1 MRKGKDPEPDPDPQ
15 HYFNGVTYE
24 RGLHVTA
31 GLGDE
36 LLDSLLQRLAS
47 LVLQSFFLLLQQSRN
62 YQ

>member
-1 MRKGKDPEPDPDPQ
+1 MRKGKDPDPQ
-15 HYFNGVTYE
+15 YCLNAVTYE
-24 RGLHVTA
+24 RGLHVAA

-47 LVLQSFFLLLQQSRN
+47 LVLQSFFLLLHQPKD